1 MYNAKPLACH
11 DSRARVLKDC
21 VGYEVSDAVDRSKH
35 AFGPEDDV
43 KIFVTS
49 VYFAIVA
56 SDDGLVAILKTS
68 D

>member
-1 MYNAKPLACH
+1 M
-11 DSRARVLKDC
+11 LKDC

-43 KIFVTS
+43 KMLVTS
-49 VYFAIVA
+49 MYFTIVT
-56 SDDGLVAILKTS
+56 SDDGLVAMLETS